1 MSDKKSHSFLGAWL
15 KVDEK
20 NKEVE
25 YQADP
30 QWLKN
35 ANSDEQNKALAKLT
49 GIADAYRQAGYRII
63 NFVKSV
69 LEE

>member
-1 MSDKKSHSFLGAWL
+1 MSDKKGHSFMSTWL

-20 NKEVE
+20 NREVE

-35 ANSDEQNKALAKLT
+35 ANSDEQNKAFTKLA
-49 GIADAYRQAGYRII
+49 GMADAYRQAGYRII
-63 NFVKSV
+63 DIVKSV
-69 LEE
+69 FEE